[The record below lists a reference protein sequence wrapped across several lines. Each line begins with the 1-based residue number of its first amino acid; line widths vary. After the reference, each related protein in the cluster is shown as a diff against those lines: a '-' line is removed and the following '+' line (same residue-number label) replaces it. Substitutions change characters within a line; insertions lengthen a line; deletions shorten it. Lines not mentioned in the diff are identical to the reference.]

1 MAKKPAKH
9 LRKKWGAVLNM
20 RLNTHW
26 YGPEPKAWYPH
37 IIYVNIPMSVNYIN
51 FDLTITSQGS
61 VETSESHKFAEAG
74 STPLPATNLQ
84 A

>member
-1 MAKKPAKH
+1 MSNKSKVFKRLAKAA
-9 LRKKWGAVLNM
+9 RKIGKM
-20 RLNTHW
+20 RRNDH
-26 YGPEPKAWYPH
+26 WYPH

>member
-26 YGPEPKAWYPH
+26 YGPEPKAWYTRRPAGYYKQLKGY
-37 IIYVNIPMSVNYIN
+37 IVNIAYV
-51 FDLTITSQGS
+51 
-61 VETSESHKFAEAG
+61 K
-74 STPLPATNLQ
+74 
-84 A
+84 